1 MTDFERAVFSAS
13 EKIFPDSEH
22 KGCRFHHNAAVWKKI
37 GEHGLQSLFYQNPT
51 FQEVVY
57 KMYALTY
64 VPEDK
69 VVDLYEDLILK
80 QVQDA
85 LDNDEAWI
93 KLSEELDQFGYYYR
107 NTWVEKRNGR
117 PALFS
122 PSLWNNYK
130 TVVEGGIETNNMVE
144 AFNRTWNSLA
154 GLAPNVW
161 RIQELF
167 VKAEADARR
176 SFMSNSVGQDM
187 NTNSGRRQKS
197 MDARQRIK
205 FLAEHFRTTPPSEY
219 LQMVAHE
226 IQKAEK

>member
-1 MTDFERAVFSAS
+1 
-13 EKIFPDSEH
+13 
-22 KGCRFHHNAAVWKKI
+22 
-37 GEHGLQSLFYQNPT
+37 
-51 FQEVVY
+51 
-57 KMYALTY
+57 
-64 VPEDK
+64 
-69 VVDLYEDLILK
+69 
-80 QVQDA
+80 
-85 LDNDEAWI
+85 
-93 KLSEELDQFGYYYR
+93 
-107 NTWVEKRNGR
+107 
-117 PALFS
+117 
-122 PSLWNNYK
+122 
-130 TVVEGGIETNNMVE
+130 MVE